1 MVFKSFSNLSFFRG
15 YNAFKESKW
24 KSIKVMNTHYWST
37 RLLLLFAI
45 VLFKL
50 MTAWKISVI
59 TDSDLQQWDIYSWI
73 TLKKSKHT
81 LSAIFIVSL
90 VIIAFSTSTK
100 SAFGR
105 PPPSFIASIT
115 FIYLYRFAKLIL

>member
-1 MVFKSFSNLSFFRG
+1 MVFSCLFVFRG

-24 KSIKVMNTHYWST
+24 KSIKVMDTHYWTS

-45 VLFKL
+45 VLFKV
-50 MTAWKISVI
+50 MTSWRIPVI
-59 TDSDLQQWDIYSWI
+59 TDSDLQQWDIYTWI
-73 TLKKSKHT
+73 TLKKSKHA

-100 SAFGR
+100 STFGR

-115 FIYLYRFAKLIL
+115 FIYLYRFVD